1 MNIIFRHIIH
11 AIVLVLGLALM
22 VVGIITGKHGAT
34 FIGIMVAA
42 VNVQVWMRWNKQHS
56 QGDKGK

>member
-1 MNIIFRHIIH
+1 
-11 AIVLVLGLALM
+11 M